1 MSKTNRPS
9 APMRKGPM
17 GGHRGPGRPVE
28 KAKNFKGTMK
38 QLISYM
44 KPYYVKI
51 IISFIFAIFSTIF
64 MVVGP
69 KISGK
74 AITELSTG
82 FIAKVR
88 GSGAINFDR
97 ISEILLFLRS

>member
-51 IISFIFAIFSTIF
+51 IISFIKGIDKSRKYDY
-64 MVVGP
+64 GC
-69 KISGK
+69 
-74 AITELSTG
+74 
-82 FIAKVR
+82 
-88 GSGAINFDR
+88 
-97 ISEILLFLRS
+97 RS